1 MKKDE
6 GAKDKLAIPAVLEKT
21 DYNEDNEEEEQDPI
35 LELLESIDTRLT
47 GIIEKMQEA
56 TSDGAQEYQML
67 SPGHEGAL
75 GKGLFNTAD
84 FEVAPNPHVKIWG
97 ANDDDENELSRDDL
111 DFDLASSSRL

>member
-67 SPGHEGAL
+67 SPATRARSARGSS
-75 GKGLFNTAD
+75 TRRT
-84 FEVAPNPHVKIWG
+84 
-97 ANDDDENELSRDDL
+97 SRWPRTRT
-111 DFDLASSSRL
+111 SRSGGRTTTTRTS